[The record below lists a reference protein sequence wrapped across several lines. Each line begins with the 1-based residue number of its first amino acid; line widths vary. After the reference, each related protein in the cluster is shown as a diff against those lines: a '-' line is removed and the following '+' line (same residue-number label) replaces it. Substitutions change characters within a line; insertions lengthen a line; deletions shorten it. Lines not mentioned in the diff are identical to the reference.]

1 MKLSELM
8 AGVTPDEEFA
18 GIVTAGDMV
27 LAIDF
32 SGAASSP
39 DDYIVAD
46 EGVTEQSGA
55 LEAVTAESTYLR
67 SGTSNTKTGTTR
79 TFTVTGDRFAGDEFQ
94 DALLAHK
101 LKFGTGQTV
110 IKPYVYFN
118 MLTGKGEKGSI
129 SIAIEDDHSGTAG
142 ENAGWSATMTARGTP
157 TEYTYSASE

>member
-8 AGVTPDEEFA
+8 TGVTPSDDFA

-32 SGAASSP
+32 TGSASGPA
-39 DDYIVAD
+39 DYIVAD

-67 SGTSNTKTGTTR
+67 SGTSSTKTGTTR

-94 DALLAHK
+94 DALLAHA
-101 LKFGTGQTV
+101 LKYGTGQAV

-129 SIAIEDDHSGTAG
+129 SIAVEDDNSGSAG
-142 ENAGWSATMTARGTP
+142 ENAGWSATLTARGTP
-157 TEYTYSASE
+157 TEYTYSAS